1 MILHL
6 CIAPWPWPGS
16 GSSQFINP
24 HHQTEMIHQIIQKI
38 LVRVKLVQ
46 YGPGV
51 SQTACKNDEH
61 VFEAPWTGEAAMGVF
76 ECTKSLGVE

>member
-1 MILHL
+1 M
-6 CIAPWPWPGS
+6 
-16 GSSQFINP
+16 
-24 HHQTEMIHQIIQKI
+24 
-38 LVRVKLVQ
+38 Q

-51 SQTACKNDEH
+51 SQTACKSDEH